1 MNIIKGLIIAFSMFS
16 RIPMPNVK
24 WDEKSMKYMFCF
36 FPFIGLLTGGINIL
50 WYMLSVKLGLNSIVF
65 GVVAAL
71 ISVAVTGGIHI
82 DGFMD
87 TCDALSSHK
96 DRGKILEILDDSHV
110 GAFSVINTIVYF
122 LLYFGS
128 MTCVKNIWQMQI
140 IMMSQFVVRA
150 VAVCIIISSDT
161 SKNTGLL
168 YTFKTNTNKVIS
180 GLFSTFYIIMSVGIM
195 EGFNILIGALTV
207 IAVLCTSVYFIIFV
221 VKKFGGV
228 SGDLIGYFICV
239 CELVCVIVTGVGGVV
254 L

>member
-1 MNIIKGLIIAFSMFS
+1 MNIIRSLIIAFSMFS

-96 DRGKILEILDDSHV
+96 DREKILEILDDSHV

-140 IMMSQFVVRA
+140 IMMSQFVARA

-168 YTFKTNTNKVIS
+168 YTFKTNTNKVIT
-180 GLFSTFYIIMSVGIM
+180 GLFSAFYIILSVGIM
-195 EGFNILIGALTV
+195 ESFNILIGVLTV
-207 IAVLCTSVYFIIFV
+207 IAVFCTSVYFIIFV